1 MPLGRTC
8 LGHVDRTDIDAAVIV
23 GRIFDVV
30 GEEPALDEQ
39 GVLRI
44 GGRNA
49 KLAPQIEGVGEGG
62 PFDKRGVQAA
72 GQFFERLEAVVLTDD
87 NFHRAGRVR
96 KVGVEDFAY
105 LVHEAQ
111 FHLIAEPA
119 GDIPRCTQTRTPDLV
134 SEPVVHA
141 GRCGGIYEP
150 AVQHQPSMRFEAPAV
165 ILALAGRGRCALRF
179 IRRVLRHLDLADRQF
194 GPRLRNRKLRTRS
207 RDLDGRNGIVLRVSR
222 ARQE

>member
-1 MPLGRTC
+1 M
-8 LGHVDRTDIDAAVIV
+8 
-23 GRIFDVV
+23 
-30 GEEPALDEQ
+30 
-39 GVLRI
+39 
-44 GGRNA
+44 
-49 KLAPQIEGVGEGG
+49 
-62 PFDKRGVQAA
+62 
-72 GQFFERLEAVVLTDD
+72 LTDD

-119 GDIPRCTQTRTPDLV
+119 RNIARCTETRTTDLV

-141 GRCGGIYEP
+141 SRCGGIYET
-150 AVQHQPSMRFEAPAV
+150 AIEHQPSMRFEAPAV